1 MTVQPVIIDLSP
13 IVNGII
19 IPILMPLV
27 LALAGWATTR
37 ILDALKVSRDSA
49 LRARLISAVDNAI
62 AYASNKAAAQGITIT
77 ADQKV
82 ADAIAYLEPK
92 LSDTIKKLKV
102 GNHLQDLVMARLPQA
117 PIAAVPPPADAAAGP
132 APQ

>member
-1 MTVQPVIIDLSP
+1 MTVQPVLIDLSP
-13 IVNGII
+13 IINQIV
-19 IPILMPLV
+19 IPVLTPLI
-27 LALAGWATTR
+27 LALASLAVTR

-49 LRARLISAVDNAI
+49 LRTRLISAVDNAI
-62 AYASNKAAAQGITIT
+62 AYASNKAAAQGITIS

-102 GNHLQDLVMARLPQA
+102 GDHLEQLVMARLPQA
-117 PIAAVPPPADAAAGP
+117 PIAAVPPPSDAAAGP